1 MEAVAVVVPVGA
13 LEQAQDQD
21 RGQTQDQAN
30 IMARAQMRAQMQAQA
45 RVMAQAQARVMDR
58 DRVEAMG
65 LETARVTTEL
75 ARLMAQ
81 VTDPGSLP
89 IRIRNFFQNPA
100 FIQNSKRGRYGPFF
114 IARYPDSFRE
124 NLH

>member
-30 IMARAQMRAQMQAQA
+30 ITAQARFMPQAQMQDQMQAQD
-45 RVMAQAQARVMDR
+45 RVTVQDQ
-58 DRVEAMG
+58 VEAMG

-89 IRIRNFFQNPA
+89 IRIRN
-100 FIQNSKRGRYGPFF
+100 YC
-114 IARYPDSFRE
+114 
-124 NLH
+124 